1 MFKTKIN
8 AIATRA
14 LLDSEFK
21 AAIMNGQRKEKLKE
35 FDLNDKQVATVLAI
49 DATDLDQFIHQLGDL
64 ILDPGLVS

>member
-1 MFKTKIN
+1 MFKTQIN

-21 AAIMNGQRKEKLKE
+21 AAIMNGQRKEKLME

-49 DATDLDQFIHQLGDL
+49 DATDLDHFIHQLGNL
-64 ILDPGLVS
+64 IFDPGLVS